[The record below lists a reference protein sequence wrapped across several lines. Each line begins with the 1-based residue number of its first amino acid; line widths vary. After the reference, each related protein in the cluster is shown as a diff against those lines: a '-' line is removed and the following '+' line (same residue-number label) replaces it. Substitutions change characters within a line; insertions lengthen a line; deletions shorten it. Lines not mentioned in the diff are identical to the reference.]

1 MASSLGLH
9 LVWCYYNRKGAQM
22 KREHLYLLL
31 VFISISVACIFA
43 DKYWNMR
50 SEVERLEKN
59 YSSQTKALEN
69 RIVFYQDN
77 VVDANDKILYLN
89 DYIVST
95 NKLLLN
101 GQTGEAITK
110 LFDFKVVETAPL
122 Y

>member
-1 MASSLGLH
+1 
-9 LVWCYYNRKGAQM
+9 M

-50 SEVERLEKN
+50 SEVARLEKN
-59 YSSQTKALEN
+59 HSSQTKALEN

-101 GQTGEAITK
+101 GQTEEAITK